1 MVGASQL
8 LRFSRGLKTDGA
20 SNIHAAQYTGVTVFG
35 LDSQKNMKEES
46 AAALEKLKA
55 DLEVEHQVAVD
66 QLKAAWS
73 RNKDAEIEQQVESRV
88 ASEKAAWEEELRQV

>member
-1 MVGASQL
+1 MHGAKLWQEQL
-8 LRFSRGLKTDGA
+8 CVV
-20 SNIHAAQYTGVTVFG
+20 HAALRAGVTVFG

-55 DLEVEHQVAVD
+55 DLEVGHQVAVD

-88 ASEKAAWEEELRQV
+88 ASEKSAWEEELRQV